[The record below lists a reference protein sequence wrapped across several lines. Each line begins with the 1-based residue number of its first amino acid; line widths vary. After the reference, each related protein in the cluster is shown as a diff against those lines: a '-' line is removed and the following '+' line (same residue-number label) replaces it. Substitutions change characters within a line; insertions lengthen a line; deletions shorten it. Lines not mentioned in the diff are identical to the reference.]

1 MLLNKLLVHQL
12 LKTRLLT
19 SNLTGKWFIW
29 AFRFPLVSYYQHYY
43 IAVGIYSIQKPNI
56 FGKVLALIYFAL
68 LNSLHTKFILTMD
81 IHTHN
86 MAMGNLNKSR

>member
-19 SNLTGKWFIW
+19 SNLTGKWFIC
-29 AFRFPLVSYYQHYY
+29 AFGFPLVSYYQHYY

-56 FGKVLALIYFAL
+56 YIFWIAKLT
-68 LNSLHTKFILTMD
+68 TKFILTMD
-81 IHTHN
+81 IPTIWPW
-86 MAMGNLNKSR
+86 AI